1 MRIHKVLAVAGL
13 SLWLLLHLSYAAE
26 VGKDLYASRC
36 QGCHGADGKGNQTM
50 AKALQA
56 NIPDLSSKEIAK
68 KPEKEIVEVLSKGRG
83 KMPPATGV
91 SEKELKDLVAYVKAL
106 SKGK

>member
-1 MRIHKVLAVAGL
+1 MYRNLVVTLIWLGLLFFHPLSHAAAAGKEL
-13 SLWLLLHLSYAAE
+13 F
-26 VGKDLYASRC
+26 VSRC

-56 NIPDLSSKEIAK
+56 NIPDLTSKDVAKVPAKEIL
-68 KPEKEIVEVLSKGRG
+68 EVLSKGKG
-83 KMPPATGV
+83 KMPPATGL
-91 SEKELKDLVAYVKAL
+91 SEKELKELADYVKGF